1 MVLLIFYTSIL
12 IFNMF
17 MRTKGK
23 RGLTGLGFL
32 IMFIAI
38 LLSVAFA
45 ALTLL
50 QTHTAL
56 WRRQE
61 QTQKEQT
68 RNLQHPIIIEMVKAW
83 DGDSDTR
90 IDRLSIVVRLHWGDD
105 PINFNRT
112 VIVVDARGINCTSLD
127 YGPDAEEN
135 CSYTVTYLRQGSKW
149 EEDYLHSGD
158 MAELRFTGTNLLG
171 HVADP
176 EAKFTFIPS
185 HGLPT
190 ELKVEIPRRIY
201 PQNMEIWPI
210 AD

>member
-1 MVLLIFYTSIL
+1 M
-12 IFNMF
+12 
-17 MRTKGK
+17 
-23 RGLTGLGFL
+23 TGLGAL
-32 IMFIAI
+32 IMIIA
-38 LLSVAFA
+38 LLLVVAFS
-45 ALTLL
+45 ALTLV
-50 QTHTAL
+50 TTSTAL
-56 WRRQE
+56 FRRQE

-68 RNLQHPIIIEMVKAW
+68 RGLQHPVIVEMVKAW
-83 DGDSDTR
+83 DADDDTQV
-90 IDRLSIVVRLHWGDD
+90 DRLSIVVRLHWGDD

-135 CSYTVTYLRQGSKW
+135 CSYSLRYLRQGSDW
-149 EEDYLHSGD
+149 EDGYLHSGD
-158 MAELRFTGTNLLG
+158 MAELRFSGPNLIG

-201 PQNMEIWPI
+201 PKNMEIWPI